1 MITENQR
8 AERLRDHR
16 ELKEFLELALKAAKT
31 KGEKEHLNARIA
43 EVENDIEATKLPT
56 KLLEPVA
63 IQKPKSLLHNIT
75 KTAEENA
82 KKAETHIV
90 HPIRQQPVKP
100 KRKLTRIKNVGNP
113 F

>member
-63 IQKPKSLLHNIT
+63 VQKPKALLPKIT

-90 HPIRQQPVKP
+90 QPIRQKFAEP
-100 KRKLTRIKNVGNP
+100 KRKLMKMKKVGNSL
-113 F
+113 